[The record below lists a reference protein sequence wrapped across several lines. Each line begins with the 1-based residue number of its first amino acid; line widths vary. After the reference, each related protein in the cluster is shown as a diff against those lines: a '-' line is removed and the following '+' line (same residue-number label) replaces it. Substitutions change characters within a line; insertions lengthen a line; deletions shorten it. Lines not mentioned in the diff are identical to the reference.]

1 MVNPVKGRKI
11 TTPYG
16 KRGKYWS
23 CKRVNGLGV
32 HTGAD
37 IAAPKGTKVVAARPG
52 VVRHV
57 NFGKAF
63 GNSVL
68 VVTKSGKTGDH
79 YAHLTS
85 RVKNGTKVKAGD
97 KIGTV
102 GATGN
107 VTGPH
112 LHFERLNLR
121 KGIGWSCSKIQNP
134 AKSIAWKK

>member
-1 MVNPVKGRKI
+1 MFPVPGYKI

-23 CKRVNGLGV
+23 CNRVNGLRNLR
-32 HTGAD
+32 GAD
-37 IAAPKGTKVVAARPG
+37 VAAPKGKKVVAARPG
-52 VVRHV
+52 TVRWV

-79 YAHLTS
+79 YAHLST
-85 RVKNGTKVKAGD
+85 RVPNGTKVKAGD

-121 KGIGWSCSKIQNP
+121 NGIGWSCSRIRNP